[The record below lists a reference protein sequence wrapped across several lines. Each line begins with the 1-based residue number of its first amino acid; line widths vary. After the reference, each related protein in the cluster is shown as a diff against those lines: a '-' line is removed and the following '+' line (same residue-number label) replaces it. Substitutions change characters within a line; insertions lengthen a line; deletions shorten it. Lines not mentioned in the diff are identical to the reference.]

1 MSRLTSFPVF
11 QKVSG
16 KTVLIIGEG
25 PAAAAKARLL
35 GETDARLKIIAEE
48 PSRELLED
56 AGRLGAEIVRETFR
70 PEHLDDVVL
79 AFAATEDE
87 AADRRICDAA
97 RLARVAINVVDRPD
111 MCDFTT
117 PALVNRAPLA
127 IAIGTEGAAPVL
139 ARHLRAKIEA
149 MLAPE
154 TGHLAA
160 LADSMREAVANMVP
174 FGEARRRFWAKV
186 FDGPVAARALSG
198 DLVGA
203 SEEAARLMQA
213 APDLGGFVWLVG
225 AGPGATDL
233 LTLRAQRVLQ
243 EADVVVH
250 DALVP
255 DAVIAMGRRDAE
267 RISVGKRK
275 GHHEVAQEEINAIL
289 VREAQ
294 AGRRVVRL
302 KGGDPMVFGRAGEE
316 MAALDRAGIS
326 FEVVPGV
333 TAALAVAASARAP
346 LTLRGVASS
355 LIFATGQDL
364 GGEVLPDWAELA
376 LQGAT
381 VAVYMGRSVAGSVAD
396 RLVAAGLSPDTPVVA
411 VENATRADERILTGH
426 LSGLAALNLRGDLE
440 GPVLILIGDAL
451 RHASFEAAEPLAP
464 PETIRAA

>member
-1 MSRLTSFPVF
+1 MARLTSFPVF

-16 KTVLIIGEG
+16 RTVLIVGEG

-35 GETDARLKIIAEE
+35 GETDARLKIVAQD
-48 PSRELLED
+48 PGRELLED
-56 AGRLGAEIVRETFR
+56 AARLDAEILREAFH
-70 PEHLDDVVL
+70 PSHLEGVVL
-79 AFAATEDE
+79 AFAATENE
-87 AADRRICDAA
+87 AADRLVFEAA
-97 RLARVAINVVDRPD
+97 RFARVPVNVVDRPE

-127 IAIGTEGAAPVL
+127 VAIGTEGAAPVL

-160 LADSMREAVANMVP
+160 LAEGMREAVANMVP

-243 EADVVVH
+243 EADVIVH

-275 GHHEVAQEEINAIL
+275 GYHEASQDEINAVL
-289 VREAQ
+289 VREAK

-302 KGGDPMVFGRAGEE
+302 KSGDPMVFGRAGEE
-316 MAALDRAGIS
+316 MAALAQAGIS

-333 TAALAVAASARAP
+333 TAALAAAASAQAP

-364 GGEVLPDWAELA
+364 AGEVLPDWAQLA

-396 RLVAAGLSPDTPVVA
+396 RLAAAGLSPDTPVVA
-411 VENATRADERILTGH
+411 IENATRADERILTGR

-451 RHASFEAAEPLAP
+451 RQASFEVAEPLAAS
-464 PETIRAA
+464 ETIRAA